1 MAESSLQERLRDHA
15 KAFDGLLSL
24 IPAKMYYGEE
34 VDETTGKR
42 TKQTKAE
49 AKEARRNKLDPD
61 SELNKSVKEIMD
73 EQALKKRKRD
83 LGEADSAD
91 DWSDVEGVEA
101 ELPGQGL
108 KKKKQKMTAEEEKKS
123 AAERRKEEKKA
134 ARKERKA
141 ERKELREE
149 EAAYERR
156 KIKSGVNKIKLG
168 TREVRPETKAGPSK
182 SASNETPHATN
193 EEEDK
198 DAEDASD
205 VEEASDV
212 DDADADANDMT
223 VALAQES
230 DDDDDAASTSPSE
243 PGSPVFDPNG
253 TPADSTGQAPST
265 TSVSSGAGTAEKPKQ
280 HKMTSDTVA
289 LRARLAA
296 RIQSLR
302 QERKADGPDGK
313 PIRTRQELI
322 ESRRQKQAER
332 KAHKQEVRKKAK
344 QEEDLK
350 REEAL
355 ASARNSPG
363 GILSPAVDLADNNFA
378 FGRVAFGD
386 GTRLSHDLTHELSS
400 AKKKGPSDP
409 KTALLKVQNEK
420 KRLQAMDE
428 EKRKDI
434 AEKEAWLTAR
444 KRAEGEKIRD
454 DEKLL
459 KKAVKRK
466 EQGKKKSEKAWA
478 ERSEGVQKSMKAR
491 QQKRESNIKARK
503 EQKMLGKAGKKKK
516 PGPTKK
522 KSRAGFEGSF
532 GGKKK

>member
-1 MAESSLQERLRDHA
+1 
-15 KAFDGLLSL
+15 
-24 IPAKMYYGEE
+24 MYYGEE
-34 VDETTGKR
+34 VDVGIPLLPSPASCPVRVWTFADAHAPLQETTGKR

-83 LGEADSAD
+83 QGEADSAD

-108 KKKKQKMTAEEEKKS
+108 RKKKQKMTAEEERKS

-168 TREVRPETKAGPSK
+168 TREVRPETKANPSK
-182 SASNETPHATN
+182 SASDETPHATN
-193 EEEDK
+193 EEDD

-212 DDADADANDMT
+212 DEADADANDMT

-230 DDDDDAASTSPSE
+230 DDDAATPSPSE
-243 PGSPVFDPNG
+243 PRSPVFDPDG
-253 TPADSTGQAPST
+253 TPADSAGQAPST
-265 TSVSSGAGTAEKPKQ
+265 TSLSSGAGTAEKSKQ
-280 HKMTSDTVA
+280 HKMTSDTSA
-289 LRARLAA
+289 LKARLAA

-322 ESRRQKQAER
+322 ESRRQKQAKQ

-386 GTRLSHDLTHELSS
+386 GTKLSHDLTHELSS

-478 ERSEGVQKSMKAR
+478 ERSEGVQKSIKAR

-532 GGKKK
+532 GAKKK